1 MAYDFLQKE
10 NPTALKK
17 AEDILA
23 YMKNQTITDSEKNY
37 PFVECASFADMVK
50 YKGGGW

>member
-1 MAYDFLQKE
+1 MAYDLLQKE
-10 NPTALKK
+10 NPSALKN
-17 AEDILA
+17 AEGILA
-23 YMKNQTITDSEKNY
+23 YMKNQTITESERDY